1 MQTTHPAFREAKAM
15 TRAEVIKKALEKEIT
30 WTQAATICG
39 LTPRHL
45 ARLRARYER
54 LGTPGLM
61 DGRAGRSQPRRISEE
76 EEAEICRLKRE
87 VYPDFTVRHFQDF
100 LEKRH
105 GFRHGYTWTLT
116 VLQKHGLVERG
127 RGRGKY
133 RRKRERRP
141 MRGMLLHLDA
151 SRHAWMDGQ
160 PMWDLNVAMDDADG
174 RILFARFVEEEGTRS
189 TLEALAHVFRR
200 YGRFCELYTDRGS
213 HFCRTSEAEKGP
225 DEIQQGQVT
234 RVLKTLG
241 IGHIRARSPEAR
253 GRSERAFGTI
263 QGRLPQELRLEG
275 ITDYEAANRYLEEV
289 FVPDFN
295 QRFTV
300 TPEQSESAFT
310 CLGGFDLDLLLSV
323 QHERRVRIDNTVA
336 FEKMELQLEST
347 PQRMHFARCPVLVHR
362 FLDDTLGVSFQGNL
376 IGRFTA
382 DGRLLGKRP
391 GSRQKRQGSSAGTGL
406 TA

>member
-1 MQTTHPAFREAKAM
+1 MKATYPAFREAKAM

-45 ARLRARYER
+45 ARLRTRFER

-61 DGRAGRSQPRRISEE
+61 DGRAGRAQPRRISEE

-105 GFRHGYTWTLT
+105 GFSHGYTWTLT

-151 SRHAWMDGQ
+151 SRHAWIDGQ

-200 YGRFCELYTDRGS
+200 YGRFCEMYTDRGS

-300 TPEQSESAFT
+300 TPEQPESAFT
-310 CLGGFDLDLLLSV
+310 CLAGFDLDLLLSV
-323 QHERRVRIDNTVA
+323 QHERRVRADNTVA

-347 PQRMHFARCPVLVHR
+347 SQRMHFARCPVLVHR
-362 FLDDTLGVSFQGNL
+362 FLDDTLGVSFQGRL
-376 IGRFTA
+376 IGRFTP
-382 DGRLLGKRP
+382 DGRALVKP
-391 GSRQKRQGSSAGTGL
+391 SNSRLARSRNLARTGL